1 MLTAASCRNI
11 TWAERRQRRGGV
23 ECVDMDDRE
32 GEVWSKANNLWTN
45 IQTTLSPL
53 LASEKG
59 TMRGISYQRVLYP
72 SWPGRDC
79 DPHTPWLSVGRDS
92 ADRETERKVKR
103 ETETERYRR
112 ESEVGSVCITHRC

>member
-1 MLTAASCRNI
+1 MGREE
-11 TWAERRQRRGGV
+11 AERRRCRVCRYGRQRER
-23 ECVDMDDRE
+23 ETE

-53 LASEKG
+53 LASEKE

-92 ADRETERKVKR
+92 ADRETEREVKRERDREVKRERDREVKR
-103 ETETERYRR
+103 ETETER
-112 ESEVGSVCITHRC
+112 E